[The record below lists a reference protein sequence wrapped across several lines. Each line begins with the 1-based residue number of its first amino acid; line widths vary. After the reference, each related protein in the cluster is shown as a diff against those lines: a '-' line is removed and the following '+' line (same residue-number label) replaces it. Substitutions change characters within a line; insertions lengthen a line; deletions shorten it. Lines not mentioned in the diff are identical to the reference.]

1 MRDCLRAKAHGMPP
15 GWFERAASRVADVAT
30 RVSDKTSAV
39 LDFNSGAADVIVV
52 RCAPAARQACAPPGG
67 VRPRD

>member
-1 MRDCLRAKAHGMPP
+1 MRAKAHGMPP

-52 RCAPAARQACAPPGG
+52 RLSLIHI
-67 VRPRD
+67 